1 MKIKKRTF
9 DFKSLAFQVTG
20 TGHLETFR
28 VGKNDG
34 PVWKPDWHLSPTSA
48 ILSLERKA
56 DIMCKKFT
64 PDELNQ
70 MDQLHIAKFSGQQG
84 RILRPDRAKL
94 TGQFYR

>member
-1 MKIKKRTF
+1 
-9 DFKSLAFQVTG
+9 
-20 TGHLETFR
+20 
-28 VGKNDG
+28 
-34 PVWKPDWHLSPTSA
+34 
-48 ILSLERKA
+48 
-56 DIMCKKFT
+56 MCKKFT